1 MTERQGVVVGL
12 DRNAFRNILHM
23 TFGMTDDMIMD
34 RGERTSVSRRAKS
47 SHNWEKQFGVWTNS
61 GWEASCS
68 VFPNPFE
75 HKNLIFIFIGKHGM
89 EEDSDHSFCVF
100 GKRTEST

>member
-1 MTERQGVVVGL
+1 MTERQGLDVGL
-12 DRNAFRNILHM
+12 DRNAFRNILHV

-61 GWEASCS
+61 GREASRS

-75 HKNLIFIFIGKHGM
+75 HKSLIFTFMGKHGR
-89 EEDSDHSFCVF
+89 EEGSNHSFCGF
-100 GKRTEST
+100 RKRTKST